1 MVRTMKSQ
9 NGALALFVSRV
20 VLSDVGKIQLKPDSL
35 LLLSKPV
42 SEDGKGNCPE
52 MYLTRAAES
61 WKSPLCL
68 CTEKGKGE
76 AYQVLRFLLL

>member
-42 SEDGKGNCPE
+42 SEDFRERK
-52 MYLTRAAES
+52 LS
-61 WKSPLCL
+61 
-68 CTEKGKGE
+68 
-76 AYQVLRFLLL
+76 